1 MNMNIYELKVWVFWM
16 GVLLGAYLVIGLYQS
31 LGWLPGGR

>member
-1 MNMNIYELKVWVFWM
+1 MNTLELKNWIFWM
-16 GVLLGAYLVIGLYQS
+16 GVLLGYSLVLGLYQS